1 MSLMQTFFLWRQ
13 FERRQWLPAERIEEA
28 QRARLNALLRWAY
41 ESVPY
46 YHDLFHEHGVREFG
60 DFSRI
65 PVMRKEDVQRAG
77 RQLRSRRIGEKKMSY
92 GSTTG
97 STGIP
102 LTIGHD
108 ALSRAAGRA
117 VMLRAFRAHGLRL
130 TDTIL
135 RVTHRKREPGLH
147 EYLGILPIKTVQ
159 VFARPEQLAAA
170 ARKVKPDVVDA
181 YPSVLQ
187 AMAHAH
193 APLPRSVHHVF
204 STTELLTKASRR
216 RIAHAFNAPVADMY
230 GAAEFPSVAWECPSG
245 DGYHVDSDY
254 AVVECLADG
263 EAAQPGE
270 VGELVITGLYNCG
283 MPLIRYALGDTAVV
297 SGEQCSC
304 GRGLPL
310 LESVEGRSDDMLLM
324 PDGERISPRQVNVLD
339 GIAGVR
345 QYRIVQMRRD
355 SIVVEVVPEHRWTP
369 ALEQDVVVRVS
380 QGLTGHPIEVSAK
393 PVSSIPR
400 GPGGK
405 LRTVVSR
412 VSD

>member
-13 FERRQWLPAERIEEA
+13 FERQQWLTRERVEEL
-28 QRARLNALLRWAY
+28 QRARLHALLRWAY

-46 YHDLFHEHGVREFG
+46 YHGLFREHGIRNLEDFG
-60 DFSRI
+60 RI
-65 PVMRKEDVQRAG
+65 PVLRKEDAQSAG
-77 RQLRSRRIGEKKMSY
+77 RQLRSRRIAEKKMSY

-102 LTIGHD
+102 LTVGHD

-117 VMLRAFRAHGLRL
+117 VLLRAFRTHGLRL

-135 RVTHRKREPGLH
+135 RVTHRKRERALH

-170 ARKVKPDVVDA
+170 ARRVKPDVVDA

-187 AMAHAH
+187 AMAHARV
-193 APLPRSVHHVF
+193 PLPRSVHHVF
-204 STTELLTKASRR
+204 STTELLTKALRR
-216 RIAHAFNAPVADMY
+216 RIAHAFNAPVADLY

-245 DGYHVDSDY
+245 EGYHIDSDY

-263 EAAQPGE
+263 EPVQPGE
-270 VGELVITGLYNCG
+270 AGELVITGLYNCG
-283 MPLIRYALGDTAVV
+283 MPLLRYALGDTAVV
-297 SGEQCSC
+297 SGEACSC

-310 LESVEGRSDDMLLM
+310 LECIEGRSDDMLVM
-324 PDGERISPRQVNVLD
+324 PDGERVSPRRVNVLD
-339 GIAGVR
+339 GIVGVR
-345 QYRIVQMRRD
+345 QYRIVQTRKDR
-355 SIVVEVVPEHRWTP
+355 IVVEVVPDGCWTP
-369 ALEQDVVVRVS
+369 AIEQDVVVRVS
-380 QGLTGHPIEVSAK
+380 QGLTGHSVEVSAR